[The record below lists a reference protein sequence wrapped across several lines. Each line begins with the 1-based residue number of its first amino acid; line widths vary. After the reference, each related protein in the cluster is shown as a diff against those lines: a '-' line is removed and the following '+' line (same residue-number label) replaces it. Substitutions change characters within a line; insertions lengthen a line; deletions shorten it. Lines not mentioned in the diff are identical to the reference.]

1 MLGDYV
7 YTSMLG
13 VDWSDLSLAVV
24 GRKVTTPENFYSYDG
39 KVANGCKNRPH
50 DAYLVRCR
58 IPGYYEQCSERVR
71 VCQFKKRRQ
80 SKSCPPV
87 SFGSVAGEQ
96 ETTERFQGFSTE
108 SQGQSLSLKPK
119 AKARIW
125 P

>member
-50 DAYLVRCR
+50 DAYPVRCR
-58 IPGYYEQCSERVR
+58 VPGYYTSCSERVR
-71 VCQFKKRRQ
+71 VYRLKKCRQ
-80 SKSCPPV
+80 LAKFAPIGGVDWSD
-87 SFGSVAGEQ
+87 
-96 ETTERFQGFSTE
+96 
-108 SQGQSLSLKPK
+108 LSLAVVGRKVTNL
-119 AKARIW
+119 RILVYLVTHDVYVVY
-125 P
+125 